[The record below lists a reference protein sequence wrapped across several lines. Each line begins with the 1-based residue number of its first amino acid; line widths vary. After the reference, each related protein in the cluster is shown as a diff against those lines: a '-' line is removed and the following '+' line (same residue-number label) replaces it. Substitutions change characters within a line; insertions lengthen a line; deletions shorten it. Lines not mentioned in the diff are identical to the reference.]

1 MGSDWSRHK
10 VLVFDEAWMLLGD
23 AAGRALVQRINRLC
37 RSQNA
42 TPILATQALADVDE
56 LENLI
61 GAYFCFGV
69 ETDAEAARAL
79 RLLHMDADDQ
89 RLSSQLQSFRRGRCF
104 MRDYQGR
111 VAPVQID
118 LVDDQLLSQL
128 DTTPRR
134 GRAAA

>member
-23 AAGRALVQRINRLC
+23 SAGRSLVQRINRLC

-42 TPILATQALADVDE
+42 TPILATQALADIDE
-56 LENLI
+56 LDNLI
-61 GAYFCFGV
+61 GAFFCFGV
-69 ETDAEAARAL
+69 ETEREAERVL
-79 RLLHMDADDQ
+79 RLLGMDAGDR
-89 RLSSQLQSFRRGRCF
+89 RLRSQLQSFRRGRCL
-104 MRDYQGR
+104 MRDYYGR

-118 LVDDQLLSQL
+118 LVDPHLLDIL

-134 GRAAA
+134 QTE